1 MKGDASK
8 DSDRKNAFLRAVYSI
23 RTRYSLATAVFLL
36 LGLSIFYIGGRIV
49 LVHLMREAEEQV
61 KEIGYDISHLAY
73 RQADTV
79 KKAIE
84 RNIADMARDAAAGT
98 TPEALLAVAGRENVS
113 LVLDFDEDGAFSTGV
128 LRRAGE
134 IVSLGAADIAAYTV
148 RIADWVGQSD
158 VTNDQKA
165 SVGIVQIRDA
175 AHYVFL
181 APYAGERK
189 GFLVVGSSFDS
200 SVFTSKVNED
210 FSGLNVR
217 VINRRSAVTV
227 GMMHSAGS
235 RTTPNGGERNSFGI
249 VPMLSEALNFYSG
262 GFWNLGSNPFEAVFA
277 VRDIAGNAVT
287 MISVSLPASLANVT
301 RSAIG
306 RFTFFIA
313 MTGIILII
321 PIFWFQGYV
330 LLNPLTR
337 MTEAIRRLGQHHKDV
352 DCPRLE
358 WEGRDEFAMLA
369 TSVNQMLETISTR
382 TVKIA
387 QVEASHRALL
397 DGVPDALVV
406 FDRRGRLVSITKQPE
421 GTPPLTGFSVGEP
434 PSADV
439 YGAEGSEAFVRA
451 LESVFEKKV
460 VANVHLKVQRG
471 PGVSRDVPTRHFEVR
486 LTRMD
491 EVFAL
496 AIVRDVSKEV
506 AEHKLR
512 LAAEARARDASK
524 RESLTLLA
532 AGIAHDVNN
541 VLSVILS
548 TVESADAGSGKVD
561 VNVIRDAVQRG
572 SRMTKELMTFAG
584 DNKISLLRASPGFFV
599 RDVQALASR
608 VVGKNVSIS
617 YRLAEGA
624 PDVDADP
631 NQFWKVLFNIVKNAG
646 EALGDGPGQIVISTE
661 AIEMTEELSEEFM
674 SESPLPPGPGVLFNV
689 SDDGPGIPP
698 AILPRLFDP
707 YVSSKTIGH
716 GLGLATV
723 RTIVETHGGGL
734 KVESVQGVG
743 TTFSVYLPQSKLP
756 ADEAVTAEAPRQAPG
771 TLPAEVLI
779 VDDDEAILKTLS
791 ILLKSLGVVARV
803 ARDRSSA
810 LAVMRRPAA
819 GLGAVL
825 LDAHIGDA
833 DVIRLFEAFR
843 IASCDIPIIVLSG
856 SSEESV
862 REIFS
867 GCSYNAFLGKPFTLS
882 ELKEVLLRATSREA

>member
-1 MKGDASK
+1 MKGAR
-8 DSDRKNAFLRAVYSI
+8 DSDRKNAFLRAFYSI
-23 RTRYSLATAVFLL
+23 RTRYSLATAAFLL
-36 LGLSIFYIGGRIV
+36 LALSIFYVGGRIV

-61 KEIGYDISHLAY
+61 KEIGYDISRLAY
-73 RQADTV
+73 RQADAV
-79 KKAIE
+79 KHANG
-84 RNIADMARDAAAGT
+84 RNIAEMVRDAAAGA
-98 TPEALLAVAGRENVS
+98 TPESQLAVAGRDAVS
-113 LVLDFDEDGAFSTGV
+113 LVLDFDKDGAFAGGA

-134 IVSLGAADIAAYTV
+134 VVPVAAADIAAYAT
-148 RIADWVGQSD
+148 RFADWMRLADTTNEQTAAVGL
-158 VTNDQKA
+158 
-165 SVGIVQIRDA
+165 VQIRDA

-181 APYAGERK
+181 APYEGDRK
-189 GFLVVGSSFDS
+189 GYLVIGSSFDS
-200 SVFTSKVNED
+200 SVFTSRVNED
-210 FSGLNVR
+210 FAGLNVR
-217 VINRRSAVTV
+217 VVNRRTSVTV
-227 GMMHSAGS
+227 GMMPSGVL
-235 RTTPNGGERNSFGI
+235 RTSPNGGERNSFGL

-287 MISVSLPASLANVT
+287 MITVSLPASLANVT
-301 RSAIG
+301 RSALG

-313 MTGIILII
+313 MTGIVLII

-337 MTEAIRRLGQHHKDV
+337 MTKSIRLLGQYHEDA

-358 WEGRDEFAMLA
+358 WDGHDEFAMLA
-369 TSVNQMLETISTR
+369 ASVNQMLETISR
-382 TVKIA
+382 RSINVA
-387 QVEASHRALL
+387 QVEARHRALL
-397 DGVPDALVV
+397 AGVPDALAV
-406 FDRRGRLVSITKQPE
+406 FDRRGRLVSVTKQPE
-421 GTPPLTGFSVGEP
+421 GTPPLPGFTVGEP

-439 YGAEGSEAFVRA
+439 YGAENSEAFVRA
-451 LESVFEKKV
+451 LESVFESKALAAV
-460 VANVHLKVQRG
+460 RLEAQRE

-486 LTRMD
+486 LARMD

-541 VLSVILS
+541 VLSVILN
-548 TVESADAGSGKVD
+548 TVEAADAGSGKVEVD
-561 VNVIRDAVQRG
+561 VIRDAVQRG

-584 DNKISLLRASPGFFV
+584 DSKVSLLRASPDFFV
-599 RDVQALASR
+599 RDVQSLTSR
-608 VVGKNVSIS
+608 VVGKDIAIV
-617 YRLAEGA
+617 YRLAEGL

-661 AIEMTEELSEEFM
+661 AFEMTDELSEEFM
-674 SESPLPPGPGVLFNV
+674 SESPLPPGPGVLFRV
-689 SDDGPGIPP
+689 SDNGPGIPP
-698 AILPRLFDP
+698 AILSRIFDP
-707 YVSSKTIGH
+707 YVSSKTIGR

-734 KVESVQGVG
+734 KVESIQGVG
-743 TTFSVYLPQSKLP
+743 TTFSIFLPQSNLP
-756 ADEAVTAEAPRQAPG
+756 AAESVVTEAKRPAPG
-771 TLPAEVLI
+771 TLPAEVLV

-825 LDAHIGDA
+825 MDAHLVGA
-833 DVIRLFEAFR
+833 DVVRLFEAFR
-843 IASCDIPIIVLSG
+843 IASRDIPIIVLSG

-862 REIFS
+862 REIFC
-867 GCSYNAFLGKPFTLS
+867 GCSYNAFLGKPFTLD
-882 ELKEVLLRATSREA
+882 ELREVLLKATEREA